1 MPRLV
6 VFDALGLAYRA
17 YYALARWGTD
27 KDGLKTA
34 FSALTNSRKEPTN
47 AILGMAN
54 TLVRYRRELQ
64 PDRWALAWDGPGPT
78 FRHEL
83 YSEYKAHRPR
93 MPDDLRAQL
102 SPIEDLA
109 RCLGL
114 PVLEKPGMEADDVM
128 ATLSRLGAEAGYEVL
143 LVTGDK
149 DMLQLIGGQV
159 FVVVP
164 QGKGDEFEKLDADGV
179 RKQWGV
185 GPEHIRD
192 VLALM
197 GDASDGYPGVKGIGE
212 KTAVELLSTFGSLDA
227 LYDRLAEVKKPAL
240 LKKLTENRAL
250 AYLSRELATLR
261 RDLDLGVSL
270 DELAVAPV
278 RRDELLAFA
287 RHWEVRRLEQVAAE
301 LGVSDGEAG
310 APAPQRPADR
320 RGTAAEQRED
330 VAESQREDV
339 RESQREDVAESR
351 REDAGA
357 PVRAPA
363 PSVADDER
371 AGAGAQTSL
380 FGVGTIAPPA
390 SPLPASLAPA
400 AQGDLFAAAS
410 VEAGSESGGSLEEIA
425 ARVHAV
431 RARALH
437 GLAVYPVTAGGGPR
451 HATLVGLAFAARNGE
466 HCYVPLAHE
475 SGGNVSAEQLRAW
488 FGAILADATVEKVA
502 HDWKRVLH
510 ELARAHV
517 GVAAPSFDVR
527 LGSFLCDPQRDHSLA
542 ALAGD
547 VLGVGLDPVEPAA
560 VRGRARTGPGALPVG
575 VVAARAGR
583 QAAALLPLAEA
594 LRAQLEAREQWKL
607 YTQLEHPLIAVLGAM
622 ERAGVALDV
631 PVLTAMSADMTRDI
645 AVLEQQ
651 LYALAG
657 ETFNLASG
665 AQLARVLF
673 DKLRLP
679 AGRRTKTGF
688 STDSEVLEGLAALH
702 EFPRVLLEWRVLT
715 KLKSTY
721 VDTLPQAVDPQT
733 HRVHT
738 TFDQAGA
745 ATGRL
750 ASFDPNLQNIPMRTA
765 QGRAIR
771 RAFVAAPGCVLVGAD
786 YSQIELRVLAHLSGD
801 ASLVEAFAA
810 GEDIHAATAR
820 RIFKLTGD
828 VTPQLRAR
836 AKVVNFG
843 VLYGMGARSLAQ
855 QMGLELKDAKEFID
869 GYFSAYA
876 GVRRYLDATLV
887 EARERGWVATLLGRR
902 RYLPEL
908 RSAHGAERAF
918 AERAAINTPI
928 QGSAADLVKLAMLS
942 VHRALSR
949 RASARLLL
957 QVHDE
962 LLFECP
968 EADAGDIAMLVRREM
983 EGCYPLRVPL
993 TVSVGTGHTWFDVH

>member
-6 VFDALGLAYRA
+6 ILDALGLAYRA
-17 YYALARWGTD
+17 YYAFIGRP
-27 KDGLKTA
+27 LKNRRGENT
-34 FSALTNSRKEPTN
+34 SA
-47 AILGMAN
+47 IFGMAN
-54 TLVRYRRELQ
+54 MLVRFRRELK

-83 YSEYKAHRPR
+83 YAEYKAHRPP
-93 MPDDLRAQL
+93 MPDDLRSQL

-128 ATLSRLGAEAGYEVL
+128 ATLSRLGAESGYEVL

-149 DMLQLIGGQV
+149 DMLQLVGGPV
-159 FVVVP
+159 SVLVP
-164 QGKGDEFEKLDADGV
+164 QGKGDDYLPLDAAGV
-179 RKQWGV
+179 RAKWGV

-197 GDASDGYPGVKGIGE
+197 GDASDGYPGVPGVGE
-212 KTAVELLSTFGSLDA
+212 KTAVELMSTFGSLDA
-227 LYDRLAEVKKPAL
+227 LYDRIAEVKKPAL
-240 LKKLTENRAL
+240 QKRLAEHKAL

-270 DELAVAPV
+270 DALAVAPV
-278 RRDELLAFA
+278 RRDELLEFA
-287 RHWEVRRLEQVAAE
+287 RRWEVRRLEQVAAD
-301 LGVSDGEAG
+301 LGVADSDAG
-310 APAPQRPADR
+310 APAPQRPVER

-330 VAESQREDV
+330 FPRPQLQDMPTSQREG
-339 RESQREDVAESR
+339 VAMPPA
-351 REDAGA
+351 DLVPAG
-357 PVRAPA
+357 
-363 PSVADDER
+363 S
-371 AGAGAQTSL
+371 GAQTSL

-390 SPLPASLAPA
+390 SPLPASLGPA
-400 AQGDLFAAAS
+400 AQGDLFTAAS
-410 VEAGSESGGSLEEIA
+410 AEAGADAGPGLDELA

-437 GLAVYPVTAGGGPR
+437 GLAVLPVWEGSAPRRATVAG
-451 HATLVGLAFAARNGE
+451 VAFAARNGE
-466 HCYVPLAHE
+466 HCYVPLAHD
-475 SGGNVSAEQLRAW
+475 SGPNVSADQLRSW
-488 FGAILADATVEKVA
+488 FGAILADSTVEKVA
-502 HDWKRVLH
+502 HDWKSVLH
-510 ELARAHV
+510 VLARVHV
-517 GVAAPSFDVR
+517 GVATPSFDVR
-527 LGSFLCDPQRDHSLA
+527 LGSFLCDPQRNHSLA
-542 ALAGD
+542 ALARD
-547 VLGVGLDPVEPAA
+547 VLGVGLDPVESAA
-560 VRGRARTGPGALPVG
+560 ARGRARAGPGSVPVG
-575 VVAARAGR
+575 MAAARAGR

-607 YTQLEHPLIAVLGAM
+607 YTQLEHPIIAVLAAM
-622 ERAGVALDV
+622 ERSGVALDV
-631 PVLTAMSADMTRDI
+631 PVLTAMGAEFARDI
-645 AVLEQQ
+645 AALEEK

-657 ETFNLASG
+657 ERLNLASG
-665 AQLARVLF
+665 PQLARVLF
-673 DKLRLP
+673 EKLQLP
-679 AGRRTKTGF
+679 SGRKTKTGL
-688 STDSEVLEGLAALH
+688 STDSEVLEGLAGQH
-702 EFPRVLLEWRVLT
+702 EFPRLLLEWRSLT

-721 VDTLPQAVDPQT
+721 VDALPAAVDPDDG
-733 HRVHT
+733 RVHT

-750 ASFDPNLQNIPMRTA
+750 ASFDPNLQNIPMRTP

-771 RAFVAAPGCVLVGAD
+771 RAFVAAPGCALIGAD

-801 ASLVEAFAA
+801 ANLVEAFVA

-820 RIFKLTGD
+820 KIFKVSGD
-828 VTPQLRAR
+828 VDPELRGR

-855 QMGLELKDAKEFID
+855 QMNLELKEAKEFID
-869 GYFSAYA
+869 GYFSVYA
-876 GVRRYLDATLV
+876 GVRRYLDATL
-887 EARERGWVATLLGRR
+887 EQARERGWVATLLGRR

-908 RSAHGAERAF
+908 RGGQGAARAF

-949 RASARLLL
+949 RGSGRLLL

-968 EADAGDIAMLVRREM
+968 RADVEGISMLVRREM
-983 EGCYPLRVPL
+983 EGCYPLNVPL